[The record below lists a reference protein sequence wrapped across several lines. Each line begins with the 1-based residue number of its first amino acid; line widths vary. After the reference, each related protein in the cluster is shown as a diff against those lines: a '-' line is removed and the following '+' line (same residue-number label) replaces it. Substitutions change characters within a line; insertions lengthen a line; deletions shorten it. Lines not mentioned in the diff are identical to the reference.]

1 MINAVNG
8 PGRGTQGGLRMGFY
22 SKLSHL
28 IIGIFLV
35 IGAIALMAMM
45 VIVVSNC
52 LGRAFFRTPIWGT
65 IEIAGLAGVIV
76 VAAAVG
82 FAEWEHR
89 HIVVDVVT
97 NRLTPRIRAIADIF
111 TLFLSLG
118 AIGFMLWAIFNDAL
132 NALEIREITLT
143 TGVITAPFKFTWA
156 IGIIILFLFLLQH
169 LVEALRKGE
178 KK

>member
-1 MINAVNG
+1 
-8 PGRGTQGGLRMGFY
+8 MGFY
-22 SKLSHL
+22 SKLSHV
-28 IIGIFLV
+28 IIRVFLV
-35 IGAIALMAMM
+35 IGAIALMVMM
-45 VIVVSNC
+45 VIVVGNS

-82 FAEWEHR
+82 FAEWEQR
-89 HIVVDVVT
+89 NIVVDVVA
-97 NRLTPRIRAIADIF
+97 NRFKPLTRTIADTF

-118 AIGFMLWAIFNDAL
+118 AVAFMLWAIFNDAL
-132 NALEIREITLT
+132 NSLRIREIALT

-156 IGIIILFLFLLQH
+156 IGIIILCLFLLQH
-169 LVEALRKGE
+169 MIETVRKGG